1 LPRMLAAAL
10 LGVPVLAI
18 VVIVVLLAWE
28 GWVHAI
34 SGFLTAV
41 MIELGKLFGTVP

>member
-1 LPRMLAAAL
+1 
-10 LGVPVLAI
+10 VLVLTI
-18 VVIVVLLAWE
+18 VLIVLLLAWE

-34 SGFLTAV
+34 GGFLTAV